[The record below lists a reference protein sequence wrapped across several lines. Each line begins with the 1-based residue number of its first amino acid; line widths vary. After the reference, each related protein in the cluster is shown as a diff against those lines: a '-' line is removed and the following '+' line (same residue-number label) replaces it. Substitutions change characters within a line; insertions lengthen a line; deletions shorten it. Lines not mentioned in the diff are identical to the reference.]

1 MTQMKKRRSYKQ
13 AAISAGLALF
23 AAVGLCRAQSAAPA
37 ANTAVKAETLAVHSE
52 AREASDV
59 VQTLK
64 KGDALVVGAG
74 TEEWTGEMVQRG
86 FSGAEETW
94 IRGVRWVGAD

>member
-23 AAVGLCRAQSAAPA
+23 AAVGLCRAQSAAPT
-37 ANTAVKAETLAVHSE
+37 ANTAVKAETRAVHSE

-64 KGDALVVGAG
+64 KGDALEVGLELKNG
-74 TEEWTGEMVQRG
+74 PEKWCNVGFPGQRKLG
-86 FSGAEETW
+86 FVAC
-94 IRGVRWVGAD
+94 D